1 MAAITREAPSRRE
14 DRLVTVLGRARRFR
28 PRGGEQWLF
37 AAGAALVVA
46 GLVSIVIAWVGTSRT
61 VLVAGQIP
69 YLVSGGLIGLGLVF
83 LGGFLYFGH
92 WLAVLVKEGRA
103 RADTDREDIT
113 LLRESIEELTVAIRG
128 GINSAPAAPAL
139 DVPRSPSG
147 TLVATT
153 SGTMMH
159 RPNCAAV
166 AGKSGVRQ
174 VTREDGLKA
183 CGICR
188 PLAQESMLR

>member
-1 MAAITREAPSRRE
+1 MAAIATDAPSRRE
-14 DRLVTVLGRARRFR
+14 DRLLNVLGRAGRFR
-28 PRGGEQWLF
+28 LRGGEQWLF

-46 GLVSIVIAWVGTSRT
+46 GLVCIIIAWVGTSRT

-69 YLVSGGLIGLGLVF
+69 YLVSGGLIGLGMVF

-92 WLAVLVKEGRA
+92 WLAVLVKDGRA
-103 RADTDREDIT
+103 RAETDREDMT

-128 GINSAPAAPAL
+128 GINSSPAAAIPDA
-139 DVPRSPSG
+139 PRSSSG
-147 TLVATT
+147 NLVATA
-153 SGTMMH
+153 SGSMMH

-166 AGKSGVRQ
+166 AGKSGVRS
-174 VTREDGLKA
+174 VTMEEGLKA

-188 PLAQESMLR
+188 PLARETMLR